1 MSTTFK
7 LSGNTFDRKSWDGEL
22 RRLLR
27 GEVGWVPLKCMQRLY
42 PEATAEPLKQGSLLL
57 LGKGSSRGVSVQ
69 ARQDSV
75 LLELMSLASE
85 VDWDAARW
93 LLAAGYKLRAQAVAE
108 DGQSLGVEELRR
120 EAFQARSQQVLR
132 AELGMTRGIMSKDS
146 GDKLR
151 FPVAHFELSLSRED
165 LKTLELDPIM
175 DLLVKQ
181 CFLYG
186 NAYIAQRMASQ
197 APNGS
202 QSKQAHYSGI
212 STLVPDDIDGMT
224 FGGPEGHYTL
234 DAVPLE
240 RVKQVLSKHITATGH
255 YLHFPPIRWDL
266 EPALL
271 EALTGKSTKEISE
284 SLNNQ
289 LAEAIVRAPVM
300 AFYIVAQADGEVDL
314 KESQALF
321 DFVNEC
327 AANQGDQRIFPNA
340 CRRLQR
346 EMKQAIASLK
356 GFAPGEFQYV
366 IGQLD
371 HRLNAETA
379 AAYKQR
385 VYELAEKVAKAS
397 GGGFL
402 GIGSKVNERKQQA
415 LLWIKEV
422 LSLNEKRRTAE
433 PAAQAGR
440 GTA

>member
-7 LSGNTFDRKSWDGEL
+7 VSGSRFDRKSWDEEL
-22 RRLLR
+22 RKLLR
-27 GEVGWVPLKCMQRLY
+27 GEVGWVPLKCMERLF
-42 PEATAEPLKQGSLLL
+42 PQATAEPLKEGRLLL
-57 LGKGSSRGVSVQ
+57 LGKGSSRGVLVEPSEDHVSV
-69 ARQDSV
+69 
-75 LLELMSLASE
+75 ELMSLASD

-93 LLAAGYKLRAQAVAE
+93 LLAAGYKLGAQVTAE

-120 EAFQARSQQVLR
+120 ETFQARSQQVLR
-132 AELGMTRGIMSKDS
+132 VELGMTRGIMAKDS
-146 GDKLR
+146 GDKVR

-165 LKTLELDPIM
+165 LKTLGLDPIM

-186 NAYIAQRMASQ
+186 NAYIAQRMGCQ
-197 APNGS
+197 APDGTR
-202 QSKQAHYSGI
+202 SKQAHYSGI

-224 FGGPEGHYTL
+224 FGGPEGHYTM

-240 RVKQVLSKHITATGH
+240 RVKQILSKHITATGH
-255 YLHFPPIRWDL
+255 YLHFPPTHWDQ

-271 EALTGKSTKEISE
+271 EALTGKSTKEILQ
-284 SLNNQ
+284 SLDNQ
-289 LAEAIVRAPVM
+289 LGEAIVRAPVM

-327 AANQGDQRIFPNA
+327 AANQGDQRIFANA

-346 EMKQAIASLK
+346 EMKQAIAGLK
-356 GFAPGEFQYV
+356 GFDPGEFQYV

-371 HRLNAETA
+371 HRLNGETA

-385 VYELAEKVAKAS
+385 VYELAEKVANAS

-415 LLWIKEV
+415 LAWIKNV
-422 LSLNEKRRTAE
+422 LFPKEKR
-433 PAAQAGR
+433 
-440 GTA
+440 